1 MNYYSPVLALFSAVI
16 KNMLTQSLCTVG
28 VITMKISFS
37 LEWHEKVSP
46 PKFIFILIEN
56 KA

>member
-1 MNYYSPVLALFSAVI
+1 MNYYSPVLVLFSAVI
-16 KNMLTQSLCTVG
+16 KNTLTQSLCTVG